1 MEFKVDHR
9 GYVYEYDME
18 NRLTKVSRS
27 DSTVVATFAYDALG
41 RRIEMVDYDENETV
55 LTTRRYYYD
64 DQRVA
69 VQTDY
74 DAIAQVETDERY
86 FVFGNYIDEVLLMH
100 VIPAQAPNQDLYYG
114 HDHLYPAVLYGPIG
128 TAVER
133 YGTSIANC
141 VKYIADDLA
150 KRDPIPKATKPQ

>member
-1 MEFKVDHR
+1 VGAEDTAMFT
-9 GYVYEYDME
+9 MF
-18 NRLTKVSRS
+18 NTKE
-27 DSTVVATFAYDALG
+27 TTEG
-41 RRIEMVDYDENETV
+41 RRIEKVDAIAG
-55 LTTRRYYYD
+55 TTRRYYYD

-69 VQTDY
+69 VQTLVSGS
-74 DAIAQVETDERY
+74 VETDDRY

>member
-1 MEFKVDHR
+1 
-9 GYVYEYDME
+9 
-18 NRLTKVSRS
+18 LTNNQSSIGNSKLKNVWHLQAQLVGAE
-27 DSTVVATFAYDALG
+27 DTAMCTMFNTKETTEG
-41 RRIEMVDYDENETV
+41 RRIEKVDAIAG
-55 LTTRRYYYD
+55 TTTRYYYD

-69 VQTDY
+69 VQTLVSGS
-74 DAIAQVETDERY
+74 VETDDRY